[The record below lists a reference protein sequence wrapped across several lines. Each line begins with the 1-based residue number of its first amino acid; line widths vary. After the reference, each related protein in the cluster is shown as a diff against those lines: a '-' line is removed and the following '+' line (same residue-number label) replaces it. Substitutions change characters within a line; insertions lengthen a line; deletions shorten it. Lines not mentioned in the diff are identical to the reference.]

1 MKKIKNNN
9 GLKLIIIFLAIG
21 IICINSCVIA
31 ATNTGLGDL
40 SAYAKTNQVSA
51 TVTMKI
57 GNILGVVQVIGSLL
71 SVICLIILGVKYM
84 LGSVEEKASYK
95 KTLVPYVIGA
105 IMTLGISN
113 LLNIIYQIAQS
124 F

>member
-1 MKKIKNNN
+1 MKKLKTKNR
-9 GLKLIIIFLAIG
+9 LKLMIIFLIIG
-21 IICINSCVIA
+21 FISINTCVIA
-31 ATNTGLGDL
+31 TTNTGLGDL
-40 SAYAKTNQVSA
+40 SQYAKTQSVSSRFSSMVG
-51 TVTMKI
+51 T
-57 GNILGVVQVIGSLL
+57 ILGVVQVIGSLL
-71 SVICLIILGVKYM
+71 SVICLIALGVKYM

-113 LLNIIYQIAQS
+113 LLSIIYQITQS